1 MVEVTFSLPKESDSH
16 LKRAAVINAVADECR
31 MRLGRAMEV
40 VLQGKLICTKEQF
53 ESLKPLMQ
61 QNDCVI
67 DYVNHLTVRKCGN
80 QDN

>member
-1 MVEVTFSLPKESDSH
+1 MVEVTFSLPKESNSH
-16 LKRAAVINAVADECR
+16 LKRTAIINIIADVCKICLR
-31 MRLGRAMEV
+31 RATEV

-67 DYVNHLTVRKCGN
+67 NYVNHLTVRKCGN